1 MILVTK
7 IDGQKIVINAEEIET
22 IEIAPHSVITLKS
35 GKKYLV
41 KETHTEI
48 TELVIQYKNRL
59 HHSDIKIEKKQDS

>member
-22 IEIAPHSVITLKS
+22 IEIGLHSVISLKS

-41 KETHTEI
+41 KESYEEI
-48 TELVIQYKNRL
+48 TKLVVEYK
-59 HHSDIKIEKKQDS
+59 KKFHYPPNEVETNKK